1 MKGVPVQLRVRL
13 IFWALIAGQFSG
25 CATLNELRKTKN
37 SGANDSAASSIVIS
51 RPGDTTPMISS
62 ISDTTWIQLRESKDS
77 GRDRLNGL
85 LATGAWQE
93 ATEEARRQL
102 EKNPGDPS
110 LLTALAAAYALGRNY
125 EMASYYADVV
135 LKANPSNADAL
146 NIVGLRLM
154 MASKNRRLDFDDA
167 LGMFKKAQDIDG
179 SHVAAAL
186 NAGYLQLDLGDA
198 QAALES
204 FEIGMRRCGYCFDAE
219 YGYGLAAM
227 RSGNW
232 DQAKKSFESTLSR
245 DKTKA
250 AAQFQLAIVMYSGL
264 NDQKN
269 AIAKLQEV
277 VSDPDGRFKNSGAV
291 KRAANVTLRRWRA
304 GDRSG
309 PIPEEITQPP
319 TGRNSGD

>member
-1 MKGVPVQLRVRL
+1 MQLTMRL
-13 IFWALIAGQFSG
+13 IFLLMITARLSG
-25 CATLNELRKTKN
+25 CTTFNELRKTKN
-37 SGANDSAASSIVIS
+37 TATDDSAASSIVIS

-62 ISDTTWIQLRESKDS
+62 ISDATWIQLRESKDS

-102 EKNPGDPS
+102 EKTPGDPS
-110 LLTALAAAYALGRNY
+110 ILTTLASAYALGRNY
-125 EMASYYADVV
+125 EMGSYYAEVV

-167 LGMFKKAQDIDG
+167 LGMFKRAQDIDG
-179 SHVAAAL
+179 SHFAAAL

-204 FEIGMRRCGYCFDAE
+204 FEIGMRRCSYCFDAE

-232 DQAKKSFESTLSR
+232 EQAKKTFESALNR

-250 AAQFQLAIVMYSGL
+250 AAQYQLAIVMYLGL

-269 AIAKLQEV
+269 AISKLQEV
-277 VSDPDGRFKNSGAV
+277 VSDPDGRFKNSGEV

-319 TGRNSGD
+319 AGGSSGN